1 MIEKKTKKLSQPYL
15 PPCASACQLGSI
27 RPCVQLA
34 PAASGHNG
42 FADSNMVQPH
52 SYCAHDVGECRREHQ
67 KAQKKGQ
74 QVSFD
79 LAHTRFRE
87 SSNPVYFV
95 GVLRS
100 MRLSSAAWWS
110 FSRRNSNTA
119 TRPCRNP
126 RIPPL
131 PVRVPRIFDPTCS
144 SPASVLLPRG
154 VVQPFAAGRGC
165 LPACV
170 GENVRQTC

>member
-67 KAQKKGQ
+67 KAQKRG
-74 QVSFD
+74 SRSR
-79 LAHTRFRE
+79 LTLHTHAFA
-87 SSNPVYFV
+87 NP
-95 GVLRS
+95 
-100 MRLSSAAWWS
+100 
-110 FSRRNSNTA
+110 A
-119 TRPCRNP
+119 TRCISSGYSIACGSLVLHGRASRGAIRTRRPGRAVTP
-126 RIPPL
+126 VSL
-131 PVRVPRIFDPTCS
+131 PSRSEFPEYLTRLAPARLRCCCLAESCS
-144 SPASVLLPRG
+144 LSRQGAVACLLASVK
-154 VVQPFAAGRGC
+154 
-165 LPACV
+165 
-170 GENVRQTC
+170 T